1 MPRKPT
7 ATAQLK
13 LRIREDLRR
22 RLEATAKKRAVSLN
36 SELVWRL
43 QQSLDQELLLK
54 FGELVRD
61 LDVIDARL
69 GETLINRDLLG
80 DLMRDTEA
88 LLAEID
94 PQDLPKATTA
104 AAAQVKSTIA
114 RIDRIEQ
121 LKLRRMPSDD

>member
-43 QQSLDQELLLK
+43 QQSLDHESLLK
-54 FGELVRD
+54 FGELVGD

-69 GETLINRDLLG
+69 GETLISRNSLG
-80 DLMRDTEA
+80 DLMRNTEA
-88 LLAEID
+88 LLVAID
-94 PQDLPKATTA
+94 SQDPKAIVA
-104 AAAQVKSTIA
+104 AATQVKSTIA
-114 RIDRIEQ
+114 TIDRIEQ
-121 LKLRRMPSDD
+121 LKLRRMPSDE

>member
-43 QQSLDQELLLK
+43 QQSLDHELLLK
-54 FGELVRD
+54 FGELVGD

-69 GETLINRDLLG
+69 GETLISRNSLG
-80 DLMRDTEA
+80 DLMRNTEA
-88 LLAEID
+88 LLVAID
-94 PQDLPKATTA
+94 LQDPKAIVA
-104 AAAQVKSTIA
+104 AATQVKSTIA
-114 RIDRIEQ
+114 TIDRIEQ
-121 LKLRRMPSDD
+121 LKLRRMPSDE